1 MSSAPIPRTKFLL
14 IKAPASS
21 LYEEKYGGDRN
32 VFTVPM
38 YAARMMAKKIH
49 VGCVVDCTALDLE
62 AFEPLPDTGK
72 GTVRYFH
79 DTLEWDDFD
88 IDYKRL
94 NPSMSGSAADAPLSS
109 SPSSS
114 AAAASDATP
123 NSIPSKS
130 TVDKFFSLCGSHWA
144 SRPGT
149 YITLF
154 DSRGGYGVAAYLCAR
169 YMCEK
174 MRAPVHVALAS
185 LKEVAKPCGL
195 ADHTLI
201 RDLQI
206 RYKGRTE
213 WKLENIPSWW
223 WPVEDDDDEEEADD
237 EDNNNS
243 KKRAKPSENEFAV
256 VIPPSGKLENG
267 SGMLQ
272 GQGATP
278 PEKKQKTSG
287 PVEPIVPQ
295 LHQVAPDSPKYERAI
310 AVVSQLTS
318 CPCKESLPFPQEKRL
333 LSADTLASALSHRKY
348 KVTWRSKGR
357 RGLLLILNE
366 DVYFLEGNGSAPV
379 AVSIVKSG
387 MKFPVPTDLAKS
399 QHRTLLDGVLV
410 HDKEGGSL
418 VPRYY
423 ASDILCHM
431 GGILTTKPFAQ
442 RSKYL
447 LDGVIMARKKDT
459 RHDYSNEA
467 IKIRAKEYFDVSRLE
482 FVLNDVTRGV
492 AHESNGVVFVPL
504 EGKYQGGDDF
514 FVWELNGNV
523 PEQSLVHHVSSL
535 S

>member
-1 MSSAPIPRTKFLL
+1 MSSAPVPRTKFLL

-62 AFEPLPDTGK
+62 AFEPLSDTSK

-88 IDYKRL
+88 IDYTRL
-94 NPSMSGSAADAPLSS
+94 KNPSKSRGAADAPLS
-109 SPSSS
+109 PT
-114 AAAASDATP
+114 AAAASGATP

-130 TVDKFFSLCGSHWA
+130 TVDKFFSLCSSHWS
-144 SRPGT
+144 SRSGT
-149 YITLF
+149 YIALF

-195 ADHTLI
+195 ADDTLI

-223 WPVEDDDDEEEADD
+223 WPVDDDDDDVEEEADD
-237 EDNNNS
+237 RDNINS
-243 KKRAKPSENEFAV
+243 KKRAKPSENELAV
-256 VIPPSGKLENG
+256 VIPPSGKLEKG
-267 SGMLQ
+267 SGMLE
-272 GQGATP
+272 GQGAIP
-278 PEKKQKTSG
+278 PEKKQKASG
-287 PVEPIVPQ
+287 PAQPIVPQ
-295 LHQVAPDSPKYERAI
+295 LHQVAPDSPKHERAI
-310 AVVSQLTS
+310 AVASQLTA
-318 CPCKESLPFPQEKRL
+318 CPCKESLPFSHEKRL
-333 LSADTLASALSHRKY
+333 VSTDTLASVLSHRKY

-366 DVYFLEGNGSAPV
+366 GVYFLEGNGSAPV
-379 AVSIVKSG
+379 TVSIVKSG

-431 GGILTTKPFAQ
+431 GGILAAKPFAQ
-442 RSKYL
+442 RIKYL
-447 LDGVIMARKKDT
+447 LDGVIMARKKDA
-459 RHDYSNEA
+459 RHDYSKEA

-514 FVWELNGNV
+514 VAWERNGKV
-523 PEQSLVHHVSSL
+523 SEQSLVDHVSSL